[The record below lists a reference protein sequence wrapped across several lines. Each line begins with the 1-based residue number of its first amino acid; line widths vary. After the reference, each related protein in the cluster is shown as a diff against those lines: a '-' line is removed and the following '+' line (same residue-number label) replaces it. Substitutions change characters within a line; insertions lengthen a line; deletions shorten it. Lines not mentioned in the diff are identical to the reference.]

1 MDQAEEATDV
11 LLQKVLFTKSSPI
24 MDWIEL
30 KEEAQ
35 LDEIVLRSKET
46 PQVIFKHSTRCS
58 ISSMAKSRLE
68 RAASFPNINY
78 YILDLIQHR
87 NISQK
92 IAEDFHVHHE
102 SPQIL
107 LIKDGN
113 CVYDESHS
121 GINMDEIA
129 ELVPVL

>member
-1 MDQAEEATDV
+1 
-11 LLQKVLFTKSSPI
+11 

-35 LDEIVLRSKET
+35 LDEIVLRSKEK

-68 RAASFPNINY
+68 RAASFPDINY
-78 YILDLIQHR
+78 YLLDLIQHR

-129 ELVPVL
+129 ELVPAS

>member
-1 MDQAEEATDV
+1 M
-11 LLQKVLFTKSSPI
+11 F

-30 KEEAQ
+30 KEESQ
-35 LDEIVLRSKET
+35 LDEIKARSKEK

-68 RAASFPNINY
+68 RAAVFPDISY
-78 YILDLIQHR
+78 YLLDLIQHR
-87 NISQK
+87 NVSQK
-92 IAEDFHVHHE
+92 IAEDFQVHHE

-113 CVYDESHS
+113 CIYDESHS
-121 GINMDEIA
+121 GINMDEIV
-129 ELVPVL
+129 ELVPVS